1 MGTAVSVY
9 EFFRVRA
16 APVLFEKGSPLI
28 WEQDNFFRWDWFCQY
43 LQFLDFDMNCFKE
56 ESLFMMLYTQG
67 GVSLNDLK
75 SMDFIE
81 YNNLLIRCKEESEKD
96 SKK

>member
-1 MGTAVSVY
+1 
-9 EFFRVRA
+9 
-16 APVLFEKGSPLI
+16 
-28 WEQDNFFRWDWFCQY
+28 
-43 LQFLDFDMNCFKE
+43 
-56 ESLFMMLYTQG
+56 MMLYTQG